1 MKNLSALIAQMTL
14 EEKAA
19 LCTGASAW
27 TTPPIERLG
36 IPEMLVSDGPH
47 GLRRLE
53 DVHGLASKSL
63 PATCF
68 PTASCMAS
76 SWDSEV
82 VRAVGK
88 AIAEEAIALRADV
101 ILGPGINMKRSPVCG
116 RNFEYFSEDPY
127 LAGVLATH
135 FIQAVQSKGVGTS
148 LKHFAVNNQEYQR
161 FSISAELDQ
170 RALHEIYLPAFER
183 AVKEGQPWTVM
194 CSYNKIGGT
203 YSSENHWLLT
213 KLLKEQWGFEGLVVS
228 DWGAVHDRV
237 AALDAGLDLEMPGPK
252 PHRIKAVVEAVRSGK
267 LSQAKLD
274 ESVRRILRIVFMAEA
289 KPKGKP
295 FDAKAHHALAR
306 RTAAE
311 GMVLLKNDGVLPL
324 KRINHLAIIGR
335 SARHPHFQGGGS
347 SNINPTQVDIPFDE
361 VRKYVPKATLS
372 YCEGYPADLSLN
384 PALIRQAVKAAKAAQ
399 VALIFVALP
408 SSIES
413 EGYDRKHLN
422 LTDQQ
427 VALIKA
433 VSKAQPKTVVILN
446 NGSAIAVGEW
456 LDGVAGLLE
465 AWMMGQAG
473 GGAIADIL
481 FGKVNPSGKLTETFP
496 LRLED
501 TPAFLNFPGENGKV
515 HYGEG
520 LFIGYRYYDS
530 KHVPVQFPFGFGL
543 SYTRFAYSN
552 LRLSKKRFSD
562 SEGLKVS
569 VDITNTGKVAGKEV
583 VQLYIHHKN
592 PRLVRPYKELKGFAK
607 VELQPGETKT
617 VRLKLDSRAFAYY
630 DPAYST
636 WITESGEYEIL
647 IGASAADIC
656 LSQSVTMQS
665 SQELPSGLN
674 PESTVR
680 DWLED
685 RRGKVVFEP
694 MFKQMVEQMRKA
706 LGIEQ
711 NQQFIGMDM
720 MGFVLDLPLRSM
732 LSFQEHLLPTT
743 AHEIVEG
750 LLGQVKA
757 GS

>member
-1 MKNLSALIAQMTL
+1 
-14 EEKAA
+14 
-19 LCTGASAW
+19 
-27 TTPPIERLG
+27 
-36 IPEMLVSDGPH
+36 
-47 GLRRLE
+47 
-53 DVHGLASKSL
+53 
-63 PATCF
+63 
-68 PTASCMAS
+68 
-76 SWDSEV
+76 
-82 VRAVGK
+82 
-88 AIAEEAIALRADV
+88 
-101 ILGPGINMKRSPVCG
+101 
-116 RNFEYFSEDPY
+116 
-127 LAGVLATH
+127 
-135 FIQAVQSKGVGTS
+135 
-148 LKHFAVNNQEYQR
+148 
-161 FSISAELDQ
+161 
-170 RALHEIYLPAFER
+170 
-183 AVKEGQPWTVM
+183 
-194 CSYNKIGGT
+194 
-203 YSSENHWLLT
+203 
-213 KLLKEQWGFEGLVVS
+213 
-228 DWGAVHDRV
+228 
-237 AALDAGLDLEMPGPK
+237 
-252 PHRIKAVVEAVRSGK
+252 
-267 LSQAKLD
+267 
-274 ESVRRILRIVFMAEA
+274 
-289 KPKGKP
+289 
-295 FDAKAHHALAR
+295 
-306 RTAAE
+306 
-311 GMVLLKNDGVLPL
+311 
-324 KRINHLAIIGR
+324 
-335 SARHPHFQGGGS
+335 
-347 SNINPTQVDIPFDE
+347 
-361 VRKYVPKATLS
+361 
-372 YCEGYPADLSLN
+372 
-384 PALIRQAVKAAKAAQ
+384 
-399 VALIFVALP
+399 
-408 SSIES
+408 
-413 EGYDRKHLN
+413 

-446 NGSAIAVGEW
+446 NGSAMAVGEW

-743 AHEIVEG
+743 AQEIVEG